1 MQITEVSIAA
11 IVDRNKEEAHFKE
24 VKRQNIGLCQSY
36 ANRWL
41 KGERWLPILLKHD
54 LLIVQGTHRTV
65 AAILLGHSTIF
76 AEVIPEPKRSPAP
89 GIFPPQKF
97 SKPRYTTIKSEVKT
111 QVPSA
116 QFPPQKHRKSN

>member
-41 KGERWLPILLKHD
+41 KGERWLPILLKQSG
-54 LLIVQGTHRTV
+54 I
-65 AAILLGHSTIF
+65 TI
-76 AEVIPEPKRSPAP
+76 AVKETPEEVM
-89 GIFPPQKF
+89 
-97 SKPRYTTIKSEVKT
+97 EVK
-111 QVPSA
+111 
-116 QFPPQKHRKSN
+116 RKTRE